1 MKKNNT
7 APGSFKRIYRV
18 DLQVFLMTAIIVV
31 ISCGLTFGVSYRLS
45 YNGMIRALSVRANSI
60 YEYADGR
67 LDVETFKRLNSRADG
82 TSYLYQEAKKTLENV
97 RTATGVRY
105 LYTAKEKEDGTFI
118 YLVDGLPVT
127 NRDFR
132 CIGDMIEK
140 ECIPDMKKAMAGQVV
155 LPKDIN
161 HTRWGK
167 VFIAYFPMH
176 EKDEVVGVLGIEF
189 DASGQYHTFSNM
201 KLAAPAI
208 ICIFCIIAAIIAV
221 VLFRRIS
228 NPAYKDM
235 ANTDLLTGL
244 KNRNAFEVDMHNLET
259 MKVKSGFAFVSVDLD
274 GLKHIND
281 TFGHTAGDAYIQAG
295 CRILK
300 SCLPK
305 QATLYRTG
313 GDEFTVI
320 LHEVP
325 RERILEMI
333 EKSSRR
339 RRVEGLPADAEIQ
352 MSAGYAYYDD
362 KTDTSLEDTYKRAD
376 AQMYV
381 QKKEKH
387 GETDLTR
394 S

>member
-1 MKKNNT
+1 
-7 APGSFKRIYRV
+7 
-18 DLQVFLMTAIIVV
+18 
-31 ISCGLTFGVSYRLS
+31 
-45 YNGMIRALSVRANSI
+45 
-60 YEYADGR
+60 
-67 LDVETFKRLNSRADG
+67 
-82 TSYLYQEAKKTLENV
+82 
-97 RTATGVRY
+97 
-105 LYTAKEKEDGTFI
+105 
-118 YLVDGLPVT
+118 
-127 NRDFR
+127 
-132 CIGDMIEK
+132 
-140 ECIPDMKKAMAGQVV
+140 
-155 LPKDIN
+155 
-161 HTRWGK
+161 
-167 VFIAYFPMH
+167 
-176 EKDEVVGVLGIEF
+176 
-189 DASGQYHTFSNM
+189 
-201 KLAAPAI
+201 
-208 ICIFCIIAAIIAV
+208 
-221 VLFRRIS
+221 
-228 NPAYKDM
+228 M

-320 LHEVP
+320 LHQVP
-325 RERILEMI
+325 RDRILEMI
-333 EKSSRR
+333 EKSCRR
-339 RRVEGLPADAEIQ
+339 RRVDGLPADAEIQ

-387 GETDLTR
+387 GETER
-394 S
+394 QI